1 MENKVNEKKN
11 GLAIAGFVCSLCGF
25 VTCGLT
31 SFIGLILSI
40 VGLAKSKDYNENGKG
55 LSIAGIII
63 GAIFVLVYVLI
74 FGVGIMET
82 EDTSKTQN
90 SNQTQEQTGQTEK
103 QDKKEK
109 FSLLEGYKGYAGDYN
124 IGYYIEGYIQNNTG
138 KEYSYVQV
146 EFNLYDKDGAII
158 GTALDNI
165 SNLEANGKW
174 KFKAASLITSDEVEN
189 VASYKLKEITG
200 W

>member
-31 SFIGLILSI
+31 SFVGLILSI

-74 FGVGIMET
+74 FGLGIMET

-90 SNQTQEQTGQTEK
+90 SNQTQDQTGQTEN
-103 QDKKEK
+103 KEDL
-109 FSLLEGYKGYAGDYN
+109 SLLDGHKGYLSDWT
-124 IGYYIEGYIQNNTG
+124 YYIEGYVQNNTN
-138 KEYSYVQV
+138 KDYSYVHI
-146 EFNLYDKDGAII
+146 EFNLYDADGAIV
-158 GTALDNI
+158 GTADDYI
-165 SNLEANGKW
+165 DNLEPNGKW
-174 KFKAASLITSDEVEN
+174 RFKATSFLSTSEEKN
-189 VASYKLKEITG
+189 VTSYKLKEITG